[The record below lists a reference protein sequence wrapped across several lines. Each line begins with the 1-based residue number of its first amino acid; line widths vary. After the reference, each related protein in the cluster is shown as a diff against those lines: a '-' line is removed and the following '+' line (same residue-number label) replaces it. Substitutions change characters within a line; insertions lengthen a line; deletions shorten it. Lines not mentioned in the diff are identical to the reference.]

1 MPLLCILF
9 SFLFWYIF
17 NFINLCK
24 FLLKKLIRLLA
35 SSFPKFWIST
45 SSFCLSYIVC
55 IVSVSISTF
64 YLGCTDAAKRP
75 PHLRPT
81 HKGRLCLRIRAASSF
96 FFFCFTTC
104 VDTRKIRS
112 IRTNQGQIGPY
123 RSQPPIPTPT
133 GQFNPKFKKKKK
145 RCETHHLAE
154 IIIKG
159 AKRTVWTKTT
169 KPYIIFSPQLSHF
182 SLLIFSS
189 LSLFGL
195 SSLCST
201 PRLAASALRLP
212 SLTQSHSHTHTIS
225 LTSSATHS
233 QVSSSSINL
242 KLSILVFHSSHML

>member
-45 SSFCLSYIVC
+45 SSFRLSYIVC

-75 PHLRPT
+75 PHLRST
-81 HKGRLCLRIRAASSF
+81 HKGHLCLRVRAASSL

-133 GQFNPKFKKKKK
+133 GQFNSKFKKKKK

-159 AKRTVWTKTT
+159 AKCTVWTKTT

-182 SLLIFSS
+182 SLLIFNS

-201 PRLAASALRLP
+201 PWLAAFALRLP